1 MTKDIFKILC
11 YTLRVKKNMVSKL
24 LVVVILLFC
33 FLLGSAPLNKGYV
46 ISCKNERPLTAP
58 VLLSAQA
65 KDRSVVLTW
74 QEAGDPLTHYL
85 VAYSR
90 NEIDVE
96 FGNPNV
102 GPKGTTTYTVNEL
115 SNGVK
120 YYFKVRGENGCKPG
134 KFSNKL
140 SAIAGYP
147 KGITTTRQPN
157 LSIYKVV
164 EGASES
170 AESDGLSDEK
180 APPPAPLTTIEG
192 QVLDCS
198 TCEGLKML
206 VIELFLLIIFFY
218 ISNRFKMVKRIYSIL
233 IPLFL
238 YLIFQRINGACP
250 NDNFWCEY
258 FPQLNVIL
266 FMAFIII
273 YKNKY
278 LNLKFEFIENMFKNK
293 KSNKTKVTIKTVKKV
308 KKGKRK

>member
-1 MTKDIFKILC
+1 MA
-11 YTLRVKKNMVSKL
+11 RKL

-33 FLLGSAPLNKGYV
+33 FLLGSTSLNKGDA
-46 ISCKNERPLTAP
+46 ISCKNERPQTAP
-58 VLLSAQA
+58 FLLSAQA

-74 QEAGDPLTHYL
+74 QEAADPVTHYL

-90 NEIDVE
+90 NEIDLE

-102 GPKGTTTYTVNEL
+102 GPKGTTTYTVTEL
-115 SNGVK
+115 TNGVK

-140 SAIAGYP
+140 SATAGYP
-147 KGITTTRQPN
+147 NGITTSRQPN
-157 LSIYKVV
+157 LSIYKIV
-164 EGASES
+164 EGATDS
-170 AESDGLSDEK
+170 AELENVEDEK

-192 QVLDCS
+192 QSLNCTSCV
-198 TCEGLKML
+198 GLKML
-206 VIELFLLIIFFY
+206 CIELLLLISFFY
-218 ISNRFKMVKRIYSIL
+218 FANKFKMVKRIYSIL

-238 YLIFQRINGACP
+238 YLIFQRINGTCP

-278 LNLKFEFIENMFKNK
+278 LNLKFTFIENFLKKKKNNE
-293 KSNKTKVTIKTVKKV
+293 NKITVKTIKKI
-308 KKGKRK
+308 KKGKEK